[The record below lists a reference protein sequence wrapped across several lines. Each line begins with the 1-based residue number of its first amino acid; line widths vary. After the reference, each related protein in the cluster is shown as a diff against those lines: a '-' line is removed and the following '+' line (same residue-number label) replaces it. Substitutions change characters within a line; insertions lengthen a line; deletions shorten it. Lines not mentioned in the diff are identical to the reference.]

1 LNKPAA
7 GDKKTIR
14 NIFYGRYQ
22 YLLFHNFVDSDSVLL
37 LHFIE
42 LVDATDAAIGEHEG
56 ASFENELVSDRIF
69 LNNGGQT
76 NTG

>member
-14 NIFYGRYQ
+14 NIFNGRYQ